1 MCCVSVCVCVES
13 VCVCRVCVCVGV
25 LCVGV
30 YVCVWRV
37 WVCHVCVW
45 RVWVCRVCECGCRC
59 GDESMLSLT
68 QPPITLLHTYMH
80 FLPHPPPSHTSHS
93 LPHLTLPHNSP
104 RASSGHAW
112 NQSIVQQ
119 LMREGNLRRRLR
131 NASPMGLKARM
142 T

>member
-1 MCCVSVCVCVES
+1 M
-13 VCVCRVCVCVGV
+13 
-25 LCVGV
+25 
-30 YVCVWRV
+30 
-37 WVCHVCVW
+37 
-45 RVWVCRVCECGCRC
+45 C
-59 GDESMLSLT
+59 GDESMHKFDPAPNHTFTYLHAL
-68 QPPITLLHTYMH
+68 PPTPTYPPHPTLPPTPTS
-80 FLPHPPPSHTSHS
+80 LPHPTLPPTPTS

-142 T
+142 TWRFSLQRLTKKLKSESGVCSASLFSACASGRIA